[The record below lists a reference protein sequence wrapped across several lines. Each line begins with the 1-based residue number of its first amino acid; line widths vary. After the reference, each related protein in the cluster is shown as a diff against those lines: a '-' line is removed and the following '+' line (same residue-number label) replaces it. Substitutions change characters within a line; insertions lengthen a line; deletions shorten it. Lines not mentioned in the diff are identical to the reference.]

1 MLLLHINSEK
11 DAYMIDK
18 LIKQGKHMFIIVY
31 MVGCGPCNATR
42 PEWHKMGDAL
52 NKQYKNNGDLVVADI
67 NKDFMHLIKHVGNID
82 GFPTMKYIANNGTT
96 VETYENSN
104 IKTKDRGVDSFINWV
119 ESKVLDGQVI
129 SVTPASTP
137 QHVYNRLKSKKH
149 GKTHGKNKTGK
160 KHDKKH
166 DKTSNKRKNDKKHRN
181 KSKTNKRHS
190 KTK

>member
-11 DAYMIDK
+11 DAYIIDK
-18 LIKQGKHMFIIVY
+18 LIKQGKHMFIIIY

-52 NKQYKNNGDLVVADI
+52 DKQYKNNSDLVIADV
-67 NKDFMHLIKHVGNID
+67 NKDFMHLIEHVGNID
-82 GFPTMKYIANNGTT
+82 GFPTMKYIANNGNT

-104 IKTKDRGVDSFINWV
+104 IKVKDRGVDSFINWV

-129 SVTPASTP
+129 SVTPTSTS

-149 GKTHGKNKTGK
+149 KKKKSGKKKSRKNK
-160 KHDKKH
+160 
-166 DKTSNKRKNDKKHRN
+166 SRKN
-181 KSKTNKRHS
+181 KSRKNR
-190 KTK
+190 

>member
-52 NKQYKNNGDLVVADI
+52 NKQYKGDRDLVIADV

-82 GFPTMKYIANNGTT
+82 GFPTMKYIANNGNT

-104 IKTKDRGVDSFINWV
+104 IKVKDRGVDSFINWV
-119 ESKVLDGQVI
+119 ESKILDGQVI

-137 QHVYNRLKSKKH
+137 QHVYNRLKSKRHKR
-149 GKTHGKNKTGK
+149 KT
-160 KHDKKH
+160 
-166 DKTSNKRKNDKKHRN
+166 NKRHSN
-181 KSKTNKRHS
+181 KSKTNKRHRKN
-190 KTK
+190 KTRKNR

>member
-11 DAYMIDK
+11 DAHIIDQ

-52 NKQYKNNGDLVVADI
+52 NKQYKANDDLVIADV

-82 GFPTMKYIANNGTT
+82 GFPTMKYIANNGNT
-96 VETYENSN
+96 VETYENSD

-119 ESKVLDGQVI
+119 ESKVLNGQVI

-137 QHVYNRLKSKKH
+137 QQVYNRLKS
-149 GKTHGKNKTGK
+149 NK
-160 KHDKKH
+160 
-166 DKTSNKRKNDKKHRN
+166 SN
-181 KSKTNKRHS
+181 KSKTNKKRGKTNKKRGKTNKRRG

>member
-1 MLLLHINSEK
+1 MKNNIWLIYNIIMLLLHINSEK
-11 DAYMIDK
+11 DAYIIDK

-52 NKQYKNNGDLVVADI
+52 NKQYKNDRDLVIADV

-82 GFPTMKYIANNGTT
+82 GFPTMKYIANNGNT

-104 IKTKDRGVDSFINWV
+104 IKVKDRGVDSFINWV

-149 GKTHGKNKTGK
+149 RKT
-160 KHDKKH
+160 
-166 DKTSNKRKNDKKHRN
+166 N
-181 KSKTNKRHS
+181 KSKTSKRKPSKS
-190 KTK
+190 KTSKRKTSKSNTK

>member
-52 NKQYKNNGDLVVADI
+52 NKQYKSDRDLVIADV

-82 GFPTMKYIANNGTT
+82 GFPTMKYIANNGNT

-104 IKTKDRGVDSFINWV
+104 IKVKDRGVDSLINWV
-119 ESKVLDGQVI
+119 ESKILDGQVI

-149 GKTHGKNKTGK
+149 RKTHGKKHDKNKTGK
-160 KHDKKH
+160 KH
-166 DKTSNKRKNDKKHRN
+166 SN
-181 KSKTNKRHS
+181 TNKRHNNTNKKHRKN
-190 KTK
+190 KTRKNR

>member
-1 MLLLHINSEK
+1 
-11 DAYMIDK
+11 MIDK

-52 NKQYKNNGDLVVADI
+52 NKQYKNDGDLVVADI

-160 KHDKKH
+160 KHDKTNKRH
-166 DKTSNKRKNDKKHRN
+166 SNKRKN
-181 KSKTNKRHS
+181 KTRKNR
-190 KTK
+190 